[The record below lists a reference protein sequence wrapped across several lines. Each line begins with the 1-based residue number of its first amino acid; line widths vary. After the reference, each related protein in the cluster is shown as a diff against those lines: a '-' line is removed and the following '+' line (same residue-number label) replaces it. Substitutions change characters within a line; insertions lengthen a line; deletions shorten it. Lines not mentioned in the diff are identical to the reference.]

1 MRKDFLCSLLNNS
14 MKNMNALTLATLELD
29 RRLLSELKSLGVI
42 HTQSELGKL
51 CGKNNSYFACMRN
64 KGFGLQI
71 GSLTFLISRL
81 SKQAADESDG
91 ERCVKIKLAIQ
102 VIKQTIDEKC
112 RLREIEL
119 HAY

>member
-1 MRKDFLCSLLNNS
+1 MRNDFLCSLLNNS

-29 RRLLSELKSLGVI
+29 RRLLNELKSLGVI

-71 GSLTFLISRL
+71 GSLTFLASRFANL
-81 SKQAADESDG
+81 AEKECDG
-91 ERCVKIKLAIQ
+91 ERCVKLRLAIQ
-102 VIKQTIDEKC
+102 AIKQTIDEKC
-112 RLREIEL
+112 RLRELEL

>member
-1 MRKDFLCSLLNNS
+1 
-14 MKNMNALTLATLELD
+14 MNALTLATLELD
-29 RRLLSELKSLGVI
+29 RRLLNELKSLGVI

-91 ERCVKIKLAIQ
+91 ERCVKLRLAIQ
-102 VIKQTIDEKC
+102 AIKQTIDEKC
-112 RLREIEL
+112 RLRELEL